1 MGFLSI
7 RGKILLSFFTGIF
20 IFILVS
26 VLLQVSAKSALNKSF
41 YLSYAFELESSIKK
55 IQDIA
60 AEAIQYKDEKIIRE
74 GGKEEIEKIIQNLE
88 KLKSLKGIEKEVEE
102 LNDAVFEYIASVGKV
117 IKEEAEIGK
126 VWESANRL
134 NFAQQNLKDAIVK
147 TVKTSYSIVNRVLLV
162 SWIIILVVAVGY
174 VLFAIFFSNSI
185 SSSIRQVADFL
196 KKLSE
201 GGADLTKRIKV
212 KGKDEIAELGTN
224 FNLFLDTISQ
234 ILLTLKDVALKLVD
248 LAGKFQEMAA
258 ETSSRLMQNLNSL
271 SAVSTAFEEM
281 SSTAS
286 EISKNANEILNF
298 QKKVDSTAE
307 SGKTKVIKSY
317 ESIIKMTKDFE
328 EMYKVIMGVV
338 ERAKGLQDIVE
349 VIEDIADQTNLLA
362 LNAAIEA
369 ARAGDAGRGFSVVAD
384 EVRKLAGRTS
394 EESGQIKK
402 NLNEFIYTLTQVAE
416 KFYGLKNIVVSSGEE
431 SKSVV
436 QIVEEIRGLVA
447 RATELIS
454 AISSSIEQ
462 QASTIQE
469 STRNIFE
476 TASNIE
482 KGVEEVKKIS
492 EEAKSLNLFSKN
504 LTEIFSKFK
513 LDERK

>member
-41 YLSYAFELESSIKK
+41 YLNYIFELGNSIKRLQSIAIES
-55 IQDIA
+55 IQF
-60 AEAIQYKDEKIIRE
+60 KDEKIIQESGR
-74 GGKEEIEKIIQNLE
+74 EEIEKIIQNLE

-102 LNDAVFEYIASVGKV
+102 LNNAVFEYIASVGKV
-117 IKEEAEIGK
+117 IKEEAEIDK
-126 VWESANRL
+126 VWGSANRL

-147 TVKTSYSIVNRVLLV
+147 NSYSIVNRALLL
-162 SWIIILVVAVGY
+162 SWIIIVVVAVGY
-174 VLFAIFFSNSI
+174 VLFAIFFSNII

-258 ETSSRLMQNLNSL
+258 ETSSRLIQNLNSL

-307 SGKTKVIKSY
+307 TGKAKVIKSY
-317 ESIIKMTKDFE
+317 ETIIEMTKDFE
-328 EMYKVIMGVV
+328 EMYGVIMGIVD
-338 ERAKGLQDIVE
+338 RAKGLQDIVE

-402 NLNEFIYTLTQVAE
+402 NLNEFISTLTQVAE
-416 KFYGLKNIVVSSGEE
+416 RFDDLKSIVVSSGEK

-436 QIVEEIRGLVA
+436 QIVEEIRGLIA

-476 TASNIE
+476 TTSNIE
-482 KGVEEVKKIS
+482 RGVEGVKKIS
-492 EEAKSLNLFSKN
+492 EDAKSLTLFSKD

-513 LDERK
+513 LDEKSK

>member
-1 MGFLSI
+1 MSFSIKSKIILAFSILIFL
-7 RGKILLSFFTGIF
+7 F
-20 IFILVS
+20 IFVS
-26 VLLQVSAKSALNKSF
+26 VFLQFSARSAVEPLRYMKSLNELEGLIRKIQDVAFQAIQFRDENIIKEEGGQIVERISETLERLKELKGAEKEVDKLRDAVSEYIMAVGKTIREFKEGQGNFEQVSKS
-41 YLSYAFELESSIKK
+41 AFELNELKEK
-55 IQDIA
+55 LQN
-60 AEAIQYKDEKIIRE
+60 KII
-74 GGKEEIEKIIQNLE
+74 
-88 KLKSLKGIEKEVEE
+88 E
-102 LNDAVFEYIASVGKV
+102 L
-117 IKEEAEIGK
+117 
-126 VWESANRL
+126 
-134 NFAQQNLKDAIVK
+134 
-147 TVKTSYSIVNRVLLV
+147 SYSKINRASII
-162 SWIIILVVAVGY
+162 SWIII
-174 VLFAIFFSNSI
+174 VLSVFSFIAYAIFFSNNI
-185 SSSIRQVADFL
+185 SSSIKQVSNFL
-196 KKLSE
+196 RKLSE

-212 KGKDEIAELGTN
+212 KGNDEIAELGTN

-234 ILLTLKDVALKLVD
+234 ILLTLKDVALKLVN
-248 LAGKFQEMAA
+248 LAGKFQEMASD
-258 ETSSRLMQNLNSL
+258 TSSRLIQNLNSL

-286 EISKNANEILNF
+286 EISKNTAEILSF
-298 QKKVDSTAE
+298 QKMVDSTAE
-307 SGKTKVIKSY
+307 SGKSKVIKSY
-317 ESIIKMTKDFE
+317 ETIIEMTKDFE
-328 EMYKVIMGVV
+328 EMYGVIMEIVDK
-338 ERAKGLQDIVE
+338 AKGLQNIVE

-402 NLNEFIYTLTQVAE
+402 NLNEFISTLTRIAE
-416 KFYGLKNIVVSSGEE
+416 RFDNLKNIVVSSGEE

-447 RATELIS
+447 KATELIS

-476 TASNIE
+476 ITSNME

-492 EEAKSLNLFSKN
+492 EDAKSLNLFSKS

-513 LDERK
+513 LDEKK

>member
-26 VLLQVSAKSALNKSF
+26 ALLQVSAKSALNKSF
-41 YLSYAFELESSIKK
+41 YLNYVFELGNSIKRLQSIAIES
-55 IQDIA
+55 IQF
-60 AEAIQYKDEKIIRE
+60 KDEKIIQE
-74 GGKEEIEKIIQNLE
+74 SGKEEIEKIIQNLE

-117 IKEEAEIGK
+117 IKEEAEIDNK

-147 TVKTSYSIVNRVLLV
+147 TSYSIVNRALLV
-162 SWIIILVVAVGY
+162 SWIIIVVVAVGY

-258 ETSSRLMQNLNSL
+258 ETSSRLIQNLNSL

-307 SGKTKVIKSY
+307 TGKVKVIKSY

-328 EMYKVIMGVV
+328 EMYGVIMGIV

-384 EVRKLAGRTS
+384 EVRKLAVRTS
-394 EESGQIKK
+394 EESGQIKR
-402 NLNEFIYTLTQVAE
+402 NLNEFISTLTQVAE
-416 KFYGLKNIVVSSGEE
+416 RFDSLKNIVVSSGEE

-476 TASNIE
+476 TTSNIE

>member
-1 MGFLSI
+1 
-7 RGKILLSFFTGIF
+7 
-20 IFILVS
+20 
-26 VLLQVSAKSALNKSF
+26 
-41 YLSYAFELESSIKK
+41 
-55 IQDIA
+55 
-60 AEAIQYKDEKIIRE
+60 
-74 GGKEEIEKIIQNLE
+74 
-88 KLKSLKGIEKEVEE
+88 
-102 LNDAVFEYIASVGKV
+102 
-117 IKEEAEIGK
+117 
-126 VWESANRL
+126 
-134 NFAQQNLKDAIVK
+134 
-147 TVKTSYSIVNRVLLV
+147 LV
-162 SWIIILVVAVGY
+162 SWIIIVLVVIGY

-185 SSSIRQVADFL
+185 SSSIRQVAIFL

-224 FNLFLDTISQ
+224 FNLFLDAISQ

-248 LAGKFQEMAA
+248 LAGKFQEVAA
-258 ETSSRLMQNLNSL
+258 ETSSRLIQNLNSL

-286 EISKNANEILNF
+286 EISRSANEILSF

-307 SGKTKVIKSY
+307 TGKSKVIKSY

-328 EMYKVIMGVV
+328 EMYGVIMGIVDK
-338 ERAKGLQDIVE
+338 AKSLQDIVE

-362 LNAAIEA
+362 LNVAIEA

-402 NLNEFIYTLTQVAE
+402 NLNEFISTLTQVAE
-416 KFYGLKNIVVSSGEE
+416 RFDSLKNIVVSSGEE

-436 QIVEEIRGLVA
+436 QIVEEIRGLIA

-476 TASNIE
+476 TTSNIE